1 MTQGLA
7 FALLSLL
14 LYGVW
19 GFSYK
24 LLSLKDIQGEWAVS
38 MVMLA
43 GAVISALI
51 AVARSDPFPFDKMS
65 GNITWLGLVALS
77 GAVGNIFL
85 IKAMSAPS
93 LSSGVALAV
102 SGAYPLVAALLAYF
116 FLGEQLAGSQIVGVA
131 AVVFGV
137 GLIMFK

>member
-1 MTQGLA
+1 MSQGLT

-24 LLSLKDIQGEWAVS
+24 LLSLKGIQGEWAVS
-38 MVMLA
+38 LVMLL
-43 GAVISALI
+43 GAILSALI
-51 AVARSDPFPFDKMS
+51 ALVRSEPFPIERI
-65 GNITWLGLVALS
+65 GAGWAALALVAAS

-85 IKAMSAPS
+85 IKAMSAPG

-102 SGAYPLVAALLAYF
+102 SGAYPLVAALLAYLF
-116 FLGEQLAGSQIVGVA
+116 FGELLTGVQVIGIA
-131 AVVFGV
+131 AIVFGV
-137 GLIMFK
+137 GLLLFK

>member
-1 MTQGLA
+1 MTQGLML
-7 FALLSLL
+7 ALLSLL

-24 LLSLKDIQGEWAVS
+24 LLSIKEIQGEWAVS
-38 MVMLA
+38 LVMLL
-43 GAVISALI
+43 GAAISALI
-51 AVARSDPFPFDKMS
+51 AVARSDPFPVDKMT
-65 GNITWLGLVALS
+65 GNIPWLVLVALT
-77 GAVGNIFL
+77 GALGNIFL
-85 IKAMSAPS
+85 IKAMATPG

-116 FLGEQLAGSQIVGVA
+116 FLGEHVAGTQAIGIA

-137 GLIMFK
+137 GLLMFK

>member
-1 MTQGLA
+1 MTQGLTL
-7 FALLSLL
+7 ALLSLL

-24 LLSLKDIQGEWAVS
+24 LLSIKEIQGEWAVS
-38 MVMLA
+38 LVMLF

-51 AVARSDPFPFDKMS
+51 AMVRADPFPLDKMS
-65 GNITWLGLVALS
+65 GNIPWLGLVALS

-85 IKAMSAPS
+85 IKAMASPG
-93 LSSGVALAV
+93 LSSGTALAV

-116 FLGEQLAGSQIVGVA
+116 FLGEHLAGIQVIGVVAIVL
-131 AVVFGV
+131 GV